1 MIIIILIIII
11 IGKKICQR
19 AAQNVLIS
27 AKVLRG
33 ALTSFSA
40 FSFNFFFFSATDLA
54 VKELLLPLH

>member
-40 FSFNFFFFSATDLA
+40 FSFNFFFF
-54 VKELLLPLH
+54 